1 MPCGAVR
8 CRALR
13 CDTVRCCVVLSHA
26 AGFAVLTL
34 FVHAMYHSKLWMVYI
49 YNIYIHIYTPGGLRR
64 GGLTPACGSAHR
76 LKTKRRGA
84 VEETNNCQGGRCGI
98 KSAQSIASM
107 RRRGGGGS
115 VFILKGISKGTA
127 GRTRIH
133 DDRIT
138 CHDRNICTSTGG
150 RYGRTTPTAEAVI
163 AKPRRT
169 LRVLLLYHHFKQSNR
184 MYLNDLSFFFFSV
197 CEHSYVLATRHV
209 SYTACNVESRS
220 LNCRNSV
227 SIAHPDELTCDYFE
241 EKNAKNEPA
250 HPASPGTVD
259 ERPRPLP
266 TQSGSE
272 GKMRDLRAEGLYSSQ
287 GSTENTQQY
296 V

>member
-169 LRVLLLYHHFKQSNR
+169 LQ
-184 MYLNDLSFFFFSV
+184 
-197 CEHSYVLATRHV
+197 T
-209 SYTACNVESRS
+209 
-220 LNCRNSV
+220 
-227 SIAHPDELTCDYFE
+227 
-241 EKNAKNEPA
+241 
-250 HPASPGTVD
+250 
-259 ERPRPLP
+259 
-266 TQSGSE
+266 
-272 GKMRDLRAEGLYSSQ
+272 
-287 GSTENTQQY
+287 
-296 V
+296 